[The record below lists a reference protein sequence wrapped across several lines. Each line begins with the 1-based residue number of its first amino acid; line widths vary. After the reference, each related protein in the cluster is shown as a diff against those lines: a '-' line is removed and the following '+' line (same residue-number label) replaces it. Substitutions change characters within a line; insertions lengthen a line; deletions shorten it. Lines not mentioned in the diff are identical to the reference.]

1 MTARRVAIIGAG
13 IAGLTCARLLHDA
26 GLSVQVF
33 DKSRGP
39 GGRCATRRSDAGR
52 FDHGAAAFTAVS
64 AGFQAE
70 VARWAQAG
78 WIVPATGEPGAW
90 WPVGGMNTLPRALAA
105 GLTIHT
111 GVEIAACEAATHGDA
126 PGWQL
131 RAHPGEQPALAY
143 PLDAVTF
150 DVVIVAT
157 PAEQAVNLL
166 AGAPELAQALRGVRS
181 EPCWTVL
188 AAWPGPLPTRQWH
201 WEGDALAA
209 AASVL
214 AEVRRDDVLPGRE
227 GISGVD
233 SRWVL
238 HADPDWTANNL
249 DATPAAVV
257 QRLIDA
263 WAQCLGVRLSRPV
276 FSQAHRW
283 RYAQVRQP
291 LDAACGWSQA
301 LGMGSCG
308 DAWAAQGEAQ
318 GIERAWLSGRAM
330 AQAVVQAVSPAAG

>member
-1 MTARRVAIIGAG
+1 MSARRVAIVGAG
-13 IAGLTCARLLHDA
+13 IAGLTCARRLHEA

-52 FDHGAAAFTAVS
+52 FDHGAAGCTAVS
-64 AGFQAE
+64 AEFQAE
-70 VARWAQAG
+70 VAQWARAG
-78 WIVPATGEPGAW
+78 WVVPATGEPDTW

-105 GLTIHT
+105 GLNLHT
-111 GVEIAACEAATHGDA
+111 ETEIAACERVAHGHGE
-126 PGWQL
+126 GWQL
-131 RAHPGEQPALAY
+131 RAHQGVVPALSQ
-143 PLDAVTF
+143 PF

-166 AGAPELAQALRGVRS
+166 AEAPELAQALRGVRS
-181 EPCWTVL
+181 EACWTVL
-188 AAWPGPLPTRQWH
+188 AAWPAPLPTRQWL
-201 WEGDALAA
+201 WQRDALGPAA
-209 AASVL
+209 GVL
-214 AEVRRDDVLPGRE
+214 AQVRRDDVLPGRE
-227 GISGVD
+227 RVSGVD

-238 HADPDWTANNL
+238 HADADWSANNL

-283 RYAQVRQP
+283 RYAQVREP

-301 LGMGSCG
+301 LGAGSCG
-308 DAWAAQGEAQ
+308 DAWAAHGQAQ

-330 AQAVVQAVSPAAG
+330 AQAVVQALAHPPA

>member
-13 IAGLTCARLLHDA
+13 IAGLTCARLLHEA

-52 FDHGAAAFTAVS
+52 FDHGAPVCTAVS
-64 AGFQAE
+64 AEFQAE
-70 VARWAQAG
+70 VAQWARAV
-78 WIVPATGEPGAW
+78 WVVPATGEPDTW
-90 WPVGGMNTLPRALAA
+90 WPVGGMNTLPRALAT
-105 GLTIHT
+105 GLTLHT
-111 GVEIAACEAATHGDA
+111 ETEIAACERVAHGHGE
-126 PGWQL
+126 GWQL
-131 RAHPGEQPALAY
+131 RAHQGALPALSQ
-143 PLDAVTF
+143 PF

-166 AGAPELAQALRGVRS
+166 AEAPDLAQALRGVRS
-181 EPCWTVL
+181 ESCWTVL
-188 AAWPGPLPTRQWH
+188 AAWPAPLPTRQWL
-201 WEGDALAA
+201 WQRDALGAA
-209 AASVL
+209 AGVL
-214 AEVRRDDVLPGRE
+214 AQVRRDDVLPGRE
-227 GISGVD
+227 RVSGVD

-238 HADPDWTANNL
+238 HADPDWSANNL

-257 QRLIDA
+257 QRLVDA

-276 FSQAHRW
+276 FNQAHRW

-330 AQAVVQAVSPAAG
+330 AQAVSSAAA